1 MIIRGVALAA
11 VGIAASVL
19 AVNEFSDRPG
29 TPSDA
34 ARIAAA
40 PDAPDA
46 PSPKADATTRTD
58 ARMPLAV
65 PDLPEMDHAE
75 ADALPGDRPEM
86 DAQMAQRD
94 MAETIPQPPDCAPSL
109 QLDAFVDGLI
119 DLSFS
124 APCHAAQQITIEHA
138 ALSFTATLS
147 DQGRYAT
154 YLPALAQEAQIRVHL
169 DDGTALQRML
179 FVPEAAEHH
188 RVVLHWAGD
197 LGVGLHGYHHGA
209 AYGDSGH
216 IHATKP
222 FDPDLEGAFLIRLGE
237 GLGDASQSAEIYSI
251 PAAHRPNTRLE
262 LELRHDAR
270 SCGRDIALDVVQ
282 ASGDGDIT
290 LKPLV
295 VVMPDCA
302 EEDSLVVL
310 PIRLDPAMPLHL
322 SMTTQ

>member
-11 VGIAASVL
+11 VGVAASVL

-58 ARMPLAV
+58 ARMPLAI

-75 ADALPGDRPEM
+75 ADALPGDRPAM

-109 QLDAFVDGLI
+109 QLDVFVDGLI
-119 DLSFS
+119 D
-124 APCHAAQQITIEHA
+124 
-138 ALSFTATLS
+138 LSFTATLS

-237 GLGDASQSAEIYSI
+237 GLSDTSQSAEIYSI
-251 PAAHRPNTRLE
+251 PAAHRHDTRLE